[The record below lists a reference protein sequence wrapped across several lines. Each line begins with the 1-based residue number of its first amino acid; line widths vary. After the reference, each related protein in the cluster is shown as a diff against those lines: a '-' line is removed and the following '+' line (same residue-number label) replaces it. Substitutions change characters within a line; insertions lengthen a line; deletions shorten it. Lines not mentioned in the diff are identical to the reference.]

1 MELSEQE
8 QLARLVGTGGM
19 DRQPLDSADMLTKGL
34 LERMGGVNSRVLN
47 EVQQEIAA
55 KGDTADFTPVSS
67 FSARPE
73 SGSKEAPVDSR
84 LVITLKNIYHGLIDV
99 FERSGLNSGVEDEL
113 VTLIKK
119 TGACIQFLGE
129 PVEEFKPLSHLSGLQ
144 APDMV
149 KNANKVVETTNQC
162 YKLGKIEET
171 TVSDDGKKIGII
183 FSGQEG
189 DMTYKAFGQISARS
203 WEGSE
208 AIDYIYVPETGGK
221 MSVKT
226 YEGGKWV
233 DKSDTGVYDIY
244 YDLEEIDL
252 SVEGK
257 TKDDEKYTSSEN
269 NITVESDVEVEK
281 NIPQKEEVQ
290 PTTLNNEDDDE
301 EIGDFPII
309 E

>member
-1 MELSEQE
+1 
-8 QLARLVGTGGM
+8 
-19 DRQPLDSADMLTKGL
+19 
-34 LERMGGVNSRVLN
+34 
-47 EVQQEIAA
+47 
-55 KGDTADFTPVSS
+55 
-67 FSARPE
+67 
-73 SGSKEAPVDSR
+73 
-84 LVITLKNIYHGLIDV
+84 
-99 FERSGLNSGVEDEL
+99 
-113 VTLIKK
+113 
-119 TGACIQFLGE
+119 
-129 PVEEFKPLSHLSGLQ
+129 
-144 APDMV
+144 
-149 KNANKVVETTNQC
+149 
-162 YKLGKIEET
+162 
-171 TVSDDGKKIGII
+171 
-183 FSGQEG
+183 
-189 DMTYKAFGQISARS
+189 MTYKAFGQISARS